1 MNEIQISYICHV
13 VIDYVYMCTNN
24 AIISNIQ
31 SKDFIAVRCLHVT
44 HVTFTPI
51 CMQFSLVWLFA
62 KKRG

>member
-44 HVTFTPI
+44 RHLYSNLHAIFI
-51 CMQFSLVWLFA
+51 SLII
-62 KKRG
+62 R

>member
-1 MNEIQISYICHV
+1 MNEIQINYICHV

-44 HVTFTPI
+44 GRHLYSNLHAIFI
-51 CMQFSLVWLFA
+51 SLII
-62 KKRG
+62 R